1 MSENQIVTI
10 SEADVKTGGQL
21 GSRTQYL
28 ADLARRHPH
37 RDEYGQLLEFTVA
50 VPDGPHEF
58 RGRRGTFPIRAAAE
72 SAAVDFH
79 GARVIASPLVTAKRR
94 TVMIVPA
101 RDCRPPK
108 TGEPNYCAKHC
119 SGPACFTQKLYPCC
133 GLCTM
138 HRAKGNGA

>member
-58 RGRRGTFPIRAAAE
+58 RGRRGPFPIRAEAE
-72 SAAVDFH
+72 SAADACHVARERIRGQSSPTGC
-79 GARVIASPLVTAKRR
+79 GATSLAVIVESHPLA
-94 TVMIVPA
+94 
-101 RDCRPPK
+101 
-108 TGEPNYCAKHC
+108 
-119 SGPACFTQKLYPCC
+119 
-133 GLCTM
+133 
-138 HRAKGNGA
+138 